1 MDYVME
7 KLPDLH
13 KTGETKYYPKV
24 KHENCINHS
33 TIVSLFRDVSTMSRS
48 AIEGVLK
55 ELPGVL
61 NMYLTFGHSV
71 KLEGFGTFDVI
82 LGRLTEKEM
91 ADRKKVRKVQANR
104 SGVYIKKINFQPDPE
119 WLLELRGMTELNDG
133 KNPTDPFWKTLTK
146 EERLEIALEHID
158 KHGSMSVRDYMV
170 RTGLGRVKAERD
182 LKEFSANSK
191 NGIGTIE
198 GANNG
203 KLYVKVS

>member
-33 TIVSLFRDVSTMSRS
+33 TIVSLFKDVSTMSRS

-61 NMYLTFGHSV
+61 NMYLTYGHSV
-71 KLEGFGTFDVI
+71 KLEGFGTFNVI

-133 KNPTDPFWKTLTK
+133 KNPL
-146 EERLEIALEHID
+146 
-158 KHGSMSVRDYMV
+158 
-170 RTGLGRVKAERD
+170 
-182 LKEFSANSK
+182 
-191 NGIGTIE
+191 NGCLNCV
-198 GANNG
+198 A
-203 KLYVKVS
+203 